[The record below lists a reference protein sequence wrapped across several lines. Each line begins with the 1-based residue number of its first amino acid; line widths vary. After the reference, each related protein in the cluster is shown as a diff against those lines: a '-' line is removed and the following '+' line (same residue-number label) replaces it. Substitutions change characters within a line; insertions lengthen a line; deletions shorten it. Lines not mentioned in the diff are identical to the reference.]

1 MNTLCDKKQTLSF
14 DASGNKQPLCNTGV
28 IACFKEK
35 YLLVLSAQ
43 SVRPSAN
50 SEDLTI
56 DNLSYLDPI
65 ICGLFN
71 EIFSLQ

>member
-1 MNTLCDKKQTLSF
+1 MSF
-14 DASGNKQPLCNTGV
+14 DANGNMQPLCHAGL

-35 YLLVLSAQ
+35 YLLVLPAQ

-50 SEDLTI
+50 SEDLII
-56 DNLSYLDPI
+56 DNLSLYLDPI

-71 EIFSLQ
+71 EIFSRQ